1 MSKRKP
7 TELKIIQGNP
17 GRRQLNADEPKPQE
31 VKAPTPP
38 PWLDNNGLH
47 AWQTTAP
54 ELERLG
60 LLTDVD
66 LIALAHFCDWHS
78 TFLWASRQIEM
89 DGMTLTDNS
98 GRQYKNPAMNIKD
111 AASKHVRAFGS
122 EFGLTPSTRGGM
134 IIPKGRKNADDD
146 KTAKA
151 ARILDKQ

>member
-1 MSKRKP
+1 MKRKP
-7 TELKIIQGNP
+7 TELKIVQGNP
-17 GRRQLNADEPKPQE
+17 GKRPLNKDEPKPAE
-31 VKAPTPP
+31 AVAPKPP

-47 AWQTTAP
+47 AWETVVP

-66 LIALAHFCDWHS
+66 LIALAHFCSWHS
-78 TFLWASRQIEM
+78 TFLWASREIEM

-134 IIPKGRKNADDD
+134 VVPKGRRNADDS
-146 KTAKA
+146 KEAKA
-151 ARILDKQ
+151 RRILDKK